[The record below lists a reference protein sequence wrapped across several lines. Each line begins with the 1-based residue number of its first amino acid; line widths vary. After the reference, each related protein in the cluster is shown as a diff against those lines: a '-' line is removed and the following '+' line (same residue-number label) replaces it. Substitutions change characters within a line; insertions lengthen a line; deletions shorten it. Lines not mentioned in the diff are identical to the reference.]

1 MLSQFPIPHSPFP
14 IPNSP
19 FPIPHSPFPILRAS
33 LLVGIAI
40 TTQLV
45 SQLTASASP
54 YPFAPPAEVN
64 ITSRLEQ
71 EVSFYQK
78 RIRQSP
84 QDGLN
89 QALLA
94 TAYLKLAR
102 TTGDSNWYLLAEQA
116 AQQSLK
122 NLPFNNIE
130 ALLAQAKVAEAKHDF
145 DGAIE
150 FAQKVLHTHPQ
161 HEDALSILVSTY
173 LGKGQ
178 IAQAEVAAQQLVD
191 RVPTLSAYTLRALV
205 NVAQGRD
212 EAAIEDFHHALALE
226 EPEEVSHS
234 VWTRT
239 LLARFYA
246 SRGELNQGKQ
256 LYEEALRILP
266 RSHFVLTQ
274 LAQLET
280 RLGNYDRAEKL
291 YSQVVVSPNAW
302 DHVALEGMAQVE
314 VLRGDQ
320 LAAEALWEKAEA
332 LFRQHENIGHHHHHH
347 HEGMS
352 AFAHHHHHHE
362 DLNTFGHRRELAQLL
377 LSRGREEDLPE
388 VLTLMETD
396 LQMRRDTETL
406 DTYAWVLTRLNR
418 WEDAQAILAEAI
430 ATGQRSA
437 VIFYRAGLVEQHL
450 SNSNQAET
458 YFQQAKATDPTFNS
472 GDQQLW
478 GITVY

>member
-1 MLSQFPIPHSPFP
+1 MVSQFPIPNSQFS

-19 FPIPHSPFPILRAS
+19 FSIPNSPFSILRTS
-33 LLVGIAI
+33 LLIGIAI

-54 YPFAPPAEVN
+54 YPFAPSAEVN
-64 ITSRLEQ
+64 ITSRLEE

-150 FAQKVLHTHPQ
+150 LAQKVLHTYPQ

-226 EPEEVSHS
+226 EPEEVGHS

-256 LYEEALRILP
+256 LYEEALGILP

-280 RLGNYDRAEKL
+280 RLGNYDKAEKL
-291 YSQVVVSPNAW
+291 YSQVFVSPNAW
-302 DHVALEGMAQVE
+302 DHVALQGMAQVE

-332 LFRQHENIGHHHHHH
+332 LFRQHEGIGHHH

-362 DLNTFGHRRELAQLL
+362 DLSTFGHRRELARLL

-388 VLTLMETD
+388 VLTLMEAD
-396 LQMRRDTETL
+396 LQMRRDAETL

-450 SNSNQAET
+450 SNSNQADT

-478 GITVY
+478 GLTVY

>member
-1 MLSQFPIPHSPFP
+1 MLSQFPIPNSPFP

-19 FPIPHSPFPILRAS
+19 FPIPHSPFPILRAT
-33 LLVGIAI
+33 LLIGIAI

-150 FAQKVLHTHPQ
+150 LAQKVLHTHPQ

-212 EAAIEDFHHALALE
+212 KAAIEDFHHALALE

-256 LYEEALRILP
+256 LYEEALGILP
-266 RSHFVLTQ
+266 RSHFVVTQ

-302 DHVALEGMAQVE
+302 EHVALQGMAQVE

-332 LFRQHENIGHHHHHH
+332 LFRQHEGIGHHHHHH
-347 HEGMS
+347 HE
-352 AFAHHHHHHE
+352 
-362 DLNTFGHRRELAQLL
+362 DLSTFGHRRELAQLL

-396 LQMRRDTETL
+396 LQMRRDAETL

-450 SNSNQAET
+450 NNSNQAET
-458 YFQQAKATDPTFNS
+458 YFQQAKATDPMFNS
-472 GDQQLW
+472 GDQHLW